1 MVRYTGSCHC
11 KTVTYEIV
19 IPDGQF
25 REQPEFDF
33 CVDCRRV
40 AGSLLVS
47 THFRWEL
54 IADGLAIHPRFAIE
68 MAHGGRQTH
77 ALQVLRER
85 RETILFG
92 LWLSIYI

>member
-19 IPDGQF
+19 LPNGEFQ
-25 REQPEFDF
+25 EQPEYDF

-40 AGSLLVS
+40 AGSLMVSPPVRLV
-47 THFRWEL
+47 L
-54 IADGLAIHPRFAIE
+54 IADWLVVHPGFAIE
-68 MAHGGRQTH
+68 MAHRGRQAH
-77 ALQVLRER
+77 VVQILRER

-92 LWLSIYI
+92 LWVPIYI